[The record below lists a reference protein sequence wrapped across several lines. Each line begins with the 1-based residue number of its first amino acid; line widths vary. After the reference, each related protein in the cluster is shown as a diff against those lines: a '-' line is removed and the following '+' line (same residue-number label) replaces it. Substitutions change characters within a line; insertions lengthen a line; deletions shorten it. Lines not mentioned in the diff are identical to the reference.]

1 MTSAT
6 RALWIGTYPHPSGAE
21 GVWRVELD
29 VDPAAGTGSF
39 GGGALAV
46 AASSPSFLALDGDT
60 LYAVGETEAGSVSA
74 FAVGP
79 DGALTPRGGPVATGG
94 TYPCHVAVSGDV
106 LVANYGDGVL
116 TVVPTADDGGIAA
129 APDGGPRRQRHAG
142 TGPVT
147 DRQEGPHAHFVAPLA
162 HLGAADDGS
171 GAVLVVDL
179 GTDELRRHD
188 PAAPDGSTAQ
198 VVATFPPGTGP
209 RHLAALPSGHLVVV
223 GELDPALFLL
233 SPVDGPDGVRTYDV
247 VARYDVT
254 HAAAPADGGNY
265 PSHLTVTADGT
276 RVLAAV
282 RGADVLAVHAVEP
295 GPDGG
300 VPTLRHLADS
310 PVGGAWPR
318 HFAIL
323 GAATGAGSAAGADQG
338 DADAPL
344 HDLVVVANQ
353 NDDPLI
359 ERPAVA
365 GPDAPTSNLALLRV
379 RRSDGA
385 AQVLDVLALPAPA
398 CVVEA

>member
-6 RALWIGTYPHPSGAE
+6 RALWIGTYPHPANGGAE
-21 GVWRVELD
+21 GVWRVGLD
-29 VDPAAGTGSF
+29 VDAAAGTGSF
-39 GGGALAV
+39 AGGVLA
-46 AASSPSFLALDGDT
+46 AESPSPSFLALDGET

-79 DGALTPRGGPVATGG
+79 DGDLAPRGERVATGG
-94 TYPCHVAVSGDV
+94 SYPCHVVVSGDV

-116 TVVPTADDGGIAA
+116 TAVATAADGALAAADDPSGTAV
-129 APDGGPRRQRHAG
+129 RRQGHAG

-171 GAVLVVDL
+171 GDVLVVDL

-188 PAAPDGSTAQ
+188 PAAPDGATPR

-223 GELDPALFLL
+223 GELDPALFVLA
-233 SPVDGPDGVRTYDV
+233 PVDGPDGARTYDV

-254 HAAAPADGGNY
+254 HAAAPASGGNY
-265 PSHLTVTADGT
+265 PSHVAVTADGT

-300 VPTLRHLADS
+300 VPSLRHLADS

-318 HFAIL
+318 HFAVL
-323 GAATGAGSAAGADQG
+323 DGGAA
-338 DADAPL
+338 PEELL

-353 NDDPLI
+353 NDDPLLV
-359 ERPAVA
+359 R
-365 GPDAPTSNLALLRV
+365 PDAPAGEEPTSNLALLRV

-385 AQVLDVLALPAPA
+385 AHVLDVLALPAPA

>member
-6 RALWIGTYPHPSGAE
+6 RALWIGTYPHPANDGAE
-21 GVWRVELD
+21 GVWRVGLD
-29 VDPAAGTGSF
+29 VDAAAGTGSF
-39 GGGALAV
+39 VGGVLA
-46 AASSPSFLALDGDT
+46 AESPSPSFLALDGDT
-60 LYAVGETEAGSVSA
+60 LYAVGETEAGSASA

-79 DGALTPRGGPVATGG
+79 DGGLTPRGEQVATGG
-94 TYPCHVAVSGDV
+94 SYPCHVVVSGDV

-116 TVVPTADDGGIAA
+116 TAVTTAADGALAA
-129 APDGGPRRQRHAG
+129 ASDDLASTPVRRQGHAG

-171 GAVLVVDL
+171 GDVLVVDL

-188 PAAPDGSTAQ
+188 PTAPDGAAPR

-223 GELDPALFLL
+223 GELDPALFVLA
-233 SPVDGPDGVRTYDV
+233 PVDGPDGARTYDV

-254 HAAAPADGGNY
+254 HAAAPVGGGNY
-265 PSHLTVTADGT
+265 PSHVAVSADGT

-300 VPTLRHLADS
+300 VPALRHLADS

-318 HFAIL
+318 HFAVL
-323 GAATGAGSAAGADQG
+323 DG
-338 DADAPL
+338 DAAPEAPL

-359 ERPAVA
+359 ERPDAPA
-365 GPDAPTSNLALLRV
+365 GEEPTSNLALLRV

-385 AQVLDVLALPAPA
+385 AHVVDVLALPAPA

>member
-6 RALWIGTYPHPSGAE
+6 RALWIGTYPHPANGGAE
-21 GVWRVELD
+21 GVWRVGLD
-29 VDPAAGTGSF
+29 ADAVAGTGSF
-39 GGGALAV
+39 VGGVLV
-46 AASSPSFLALDGDT
+46 AETPSPSFLALDGDT
-60 LYAVGETEAGSVSA
+60 LYAVGETESGSVSA
-74 FAVGP
+74 FAVAP
-79 DGALTPRGGPVATGG
+79 DGGLAPRGGPVATGG

-106 LVANYGDGVL
+106 LVANYGDGLL
-116 TVVPTADDGGIAA
+116 TAVERAADGSLAA
-129 APDGGPRRQRHAG
+129 APGAGADLAVRRQGHAG
-142 TGPVT
+142 TGPVA

-171 GAVLVVDL
+171 GDVLVVDL

-188 PAAPDGSTAQ
+188 PAAPDGSAPR

-209 RHLAALPSGHLVVV
+209 RHLAALRSGHLVVV
-223 GELDPALFLL
+223 GELDPALFVLA
-233 SPVDGPDGVRTYDV
+233 PVDGPDGVRTYDV
-247 VARYDVT
+247 VARHDVT
-254 HAAAPADGGNY
+254 HAAPPAGGGNY
-265 PSHLTVTADGT
+265 PSHVAVSADGS
-276 RVLAAV
+276 RVLVAV
-282 RGADVLAVHAVEP
+282 RGADVLAVHAVEQATE
-295 GPDGG
+295 GG

-318 HFAIL
+318 HFAVL
-323 GAATGAGSAAGADQG
+323 DGSGAPDE
-338 DADAPL
+338 PL

-359 ERPAVA
+359 ERPDAPA
-365 GPDAPTSNLALLRV
+365 GEEPTSNLALLRV

>member
-6 RALWIGTYPHPSGAE
+6 RALWIGTYPHPANGGAE
-21 GVWRVELD
+21 GVWRVGLD
-29 VDPAAGTGSF
+29 VDAAAGTGSF
-39 GGGALAV
+39 GSGALA
-46 AASSPSFLALDGDT
+46 AESPSPSFLALDGAT
-60 LYAVGETEAGSVSA
+60 LYAVGETEDGSVSA

-79 DGALTPRGGPVATGG
+79 DGGLVPRGERVATGG
-94 TYPCHVAVSGDV
+94 SYPCHVVVSGDV

-116 TVVPTADDGGIAA
+116 TAVARAADGALAA
-129 APDGGPRRQRHAG
+129 AAGDRPGTGVRRQGHAG
-142 TGPVT
+142 TGPVA

-171 GAVLVVDL
+171 GDVLVVDL

-188 PAAPDGSTAQ
+188 PAAPDGSAPR

-209 RHLAALPSGHLVVV
+209 RHLAVLPSGHLVVV
-223 GELDPALFLL
+223 GELDPALFVLA
-233 SPVDGPDGVRTYDV
+233 PVDGSDGTRTYDV

-254 HAAAPADGGNY
+254 HAAAPAGGGNY
-265 PSHLTVTADGT
+265 PSHVAVSADGT
-276 RVLAAV
+276 RVLVAV

-300 VPTLRHLADS
+300 VPSLRHLADS

-318 HFAIL
+318 HFAVL
-323 GAATGAGSAAGADQG
+323 TGSGAPDE
-338 DADAPL
+338 PL

-353 NDDPLI
+353 NDDPLL
-359 ERPAVA
+359 ERPDAPA
-365 GPDAPTSNLALLRV
+365 GEEPTSNLALLRV
-379 RRSDGA
+379 RRSDGGA
-385 AQVLDVLALPAPA
+385 HVVDVLALPAPA

>member
-6 RALWIGTYPHPSGAE
+6 RALWIGTYPHPTGGPE

-29 VDPAAGTGSF
+29 ADVVAGTGSF
-39 GGGALAV
+39 VGGAP
-46 AASSPSFLALDGDT
+46 AAPSPSASFLALDGAT
-60 LYAVGETEAGSVSA
+60 LYAVGETESGSVSA

-79 DGALTPRGGPVATGG
+79 DGGLERRGEPVATGG
-94 TYPCHVAVSGDV
+94 SFPCHVTVSGDV

-116 TVVPTADDGGIAA
+116 TVVPTADDGAFEAA
-129 APDGGPRRQRHAG
+129 SDGGPRRQRHAG
-142 TGPVT
+142 TGPVA

-171 GAVLVVDL
+171 GDVLVVDL

-188 PAAPDGSTAQ
+188 PGAPDGTAPR

-223 GELDPALFLL
+223 GELDPAVFVLA
-233 SPVDGPDGVRTYDV
+233 PVDGPDGARTYDV
-247 VARYDVT
+247 VARHDAT
-254 HAAAPADGGNY
+254 HAPAPADGGNY
-265 PSHLTVTADGT
+265 PSHVAVTADGT
-276 RVLAAV
+276 RVLVAV

-295 GPDGG
+295 GAEGG
-300 VPTLRHLADS
+300 VPALRHLADS

-318 HFAIL
+318 HFAVL
-323 GAATGAGSAAGADQG
+323 SG
-338 DADAPL
+338 DAGEGGEVL

-359 ERPAVA
+359 ERAVA
-365 GPDAPTSNLALLRV
+365 AGPEQPTSNLALLRV

-385 AQVLDVLALPAPA
+385 AHVLDVLALPSPA

>member
-6 RALWIGTYPHPSGAE
+6 RALWIGTYPHPANGGTE
-21 GVWRVELD
+21 GVWRVGLD
-29 VDPAAGTGSF
+29 VDAAAGTGSF
-39 GGGALAV
+39 VGGVLA
-46 AASSPSFLALDGDT
+46 AESPSPSFLALDDDT

-79 DGALTPRGGPVATGG
+79 DGGLAPRGERVATGG
-94 TYPCHVAVSGDV
+94 SYPCHVVVSGDV

-116 TVVPTADDGGIAA
+116 TAVATAADGALAA
-129 APDGGPRRQRHAG
+129 ADGRPGTAVRRQGHAG

-171 GAVLVVDL
+171 GDVLVVDL

-188 PAAPDGSTAQ
+188 PAAPDGSAPR

-223 GELDPALFLL
+223 GELDPALFVLA
-233 SPVDGPDGVRTYDV
+233 PVDGPDGARTYDV

-254 HAAAPADGGNY
+254 HAAAPAGGGNY
-265 PSHLTVTADGT
+265 PSHVAVSADGT

-300 VPTLRHLADS
+300 VPSLRHLADS

-318 HFAIL
+318 HFAVL
-323 GAATGAGSAAGADQG
+323 SGPGTSEE
-338 DADAPL
+338 PL

-359 ERPAVA
+359 ERPDVPA
-365 GPDAPTSNLALLRV
+365 GEEPTSNLALLRV

-385 AQVLDVLALPAPA
+385 AHVLDVLALPAPA

>member
-6 RALWIGTYPHPSGAE
+6 RALWIGTYPHPANGGAE
-21 GVWRVELD
+21 GVWRVGLD
-29 VDPAAGTGSF
+29 VDAAAGTGSF
-39 GGGALAV
+39 VGGVLA
-46 AASSPSFLALDGDT
+46 AESPSPSFLALDDDT

-79 DGALTPRGGPVATGG
+79 DGGLTPRGERVATGG
-94 TYPCHVAVSGDV
+94 SYPCHVVVSGDV

-116 TVVPTADDGGIAA
+116 TAVATAADGALAA
-129 APDGGPRRQRHAG
+129 ADGRPGTAVRRQGHAG

-171 GAVLVVDL
+171 GDVLVVDL

-188 PAAPDGSTAQ
+188 PAAPDGSAPR

-223 GELDPALFLL
+223 GELDPALFVLA
-233 SPVDGPDGVRTYDV
+233 PVDGPDGARTYDV

-254 HAAAPADGGNY
+254 HAAAPASGGNC
-265 PSHLTVTADGT
+265 PSHVAVSADGT
-276 RVLAAV
+276 RVLVAV

-300 VPTLRHLADS
+300 VPSLRHLADS

-318 HFAIL
+318 HFAVL
-323 GAATGAGSAAGADQG
+323 ACSGAPDE
-338 DADAPL
+338 PL

-359 ERPAVA
+359 ERPESASA
-365 GPDAPTSNLALLRV
+365 GEEPTSNLALLRV

-385 AQVLDVLALPAPA
+385 AHVVDVLALPAPA

>member
-6 RALWIGTYPHPSGAE
+6 RALWIGTYPHPANGGAE
-21 GVWRVELD
+21 GVWRVGLD
-29 VDPAAGTGSF
+29 VDAAGGTGSF
-39 GGGALAV
+39 VGGVLA
-46 AASSPSFLALDGDT
+46 AESPSPSFLAADGDT
-60 LYAVGETEAGSVSA
+60 LYAVGETESGSVTA

-79 DGALTPRGGPVATGG
+79 DGGLAPRGERVATGG
-94 TYPCHVAVSGDV
+94 SYPCHVVVSGDV

-116 TVVPTADDGGIAA
+116 TAVATAADGALAA
-129 APDGGPRRQRHAG
+129 ASDDLPGTAVRRQGHAG

-147 DRQEGPHAHFVAPLA
+147 DRQEGPHAHFVAPFA

-171 GAVLVVDL
+171 GDVLVVDL

-188 PAAPDGSTAQ
+188 PAAADGSAPR

-223 GELDPALFLL
+223 GELDPALFVLA
-233 SPVDGPDGVRTYDV
+233 PVDGPDGVRTYDV

-254 HAAAPADGGNY
+254 HAAAPAGGGNY
-265 PSHLTVTADGT
+265 PSHVAVSADGT

-300 VPTLRHLADS
+300 VPSLRHLADS

-318 HFAIL
+318 HFAVL
-323 GAATGAGSAAGADQG
+323 AGSGAPDE
-338 DADAPL
+338 PL

-359 ERPAVA
+359 ERPEAA
-365 GPDAPTSNLALLRV
+365 STAEAPTSNLALLRV

-385 AQVLDVLALPAPA
+385 AHVVDVLALPAPA

>member
-6 RALWIGTYPHPSGAE
+6 RALWIGTYPHPANGGAE
-21 GVWRVELD
+21 GVWRVGLE
-29 VDPAAGTGSF
+29 VDAAAGTGSF
-39 GGGALAV
+39 VGGALV
-46 AASSPSFLALDGDT
+46 AESPSPSFLALDRDT

-74 FAVGP
+74 FTVGP
-79 DGALTPRGGPVATGG
+79 DGGLAPRGAAVATGG

-116 TVVPTADDGGIAA
+116 TAVPTA
-129 APDGGPRRQRHAG
+129 PDGALAASAHDRTGTAVRRQGHTG
-142 TGPVT
+142 TGPVA

-171 GAVLVVDL
+171 GDVLVVDL

-188 PAAPDGSTAQ
+188 PAAPDGSAPR

-209 RHLAALPSGHLVVV
+209 RHLAALPTGHLVVV
-223 GELDPALFLL
+223 GELDPALFVLA
-233 SPVDGPDGVRTYDV
+233 PVDGPDGVRTYDV

-265 PSHLTVTADGT
+265 PSHVAVTADGS
-276 RVLAAV
+276 RVLVAV
-282 RGADVLAVHAVEP
+282 RGSDVLAVHAVEP
-295 GPDGG
+295 APEGG
-300 VPTLRHLADS
+300 VPALRHLADS

-318 HFAIL
+318 HFAVL
-323 GAATGAGSAAGADQG
+323 DGSGLSEAQ
-338 DADAPL
+338 P

-353 NDDPLI
+353 NDDPLLA
-359 ERPAVA
+359 R
-365 GPDAPTSNLALLRV
+365 PDAPSGEEPTSNLALLRV

>member
-6 RALWIGTYPHPSGAE
+6 RALWIGTYPHPANGGVE
-21 GVWRVELD
+21 GVWRVGLD
-29 VDPAAGTGSF
+29 VDPVAGTGSF
-39 GGGALAV
+39 LGGVLA
-46 AASSPSFLALDGDT
+46 AESPSPSFLALDGDT
-60 LYAVGETEAGSVSA
+60 LYAVGETESGSVAA
-74 FAVGP
+74 FAVTP
-79 DGALTPRGGPVATGG
+79 DGGLAPRGGRVATGG

-116 TVVPTADDGGIAA
+116 TVVAPAADGSLAA
-129 APDGGPRRQRHAG
+129 APGDGAGVTVRRQGHAG

-171 GAVLVVDL
+171 GDVLVVDL
-179 GTDELRRHD
+179 GTDALRRHD
-188 PAAPDGSTAQ
+188 PALPDDTAPR

-223 GELDPALFLL
+223 GELDPALFVLD
-233 SPVDGPDGVRTYDV
+233 PVDGPDGARTYDV

-254 HAAAPADGGNY
+254 HAAAPAGGGNY
-265 PSHLTVTADGT
+265 PSHVAVSADGT

-282 RGADVLAVHAVEP
+282 RGADVLAVHAVET

-300 VPTLRHLADS
+300 VPSLRHLSDS

-318 HFAIL
+318 HFAVL
-323 GAATGAGSAAGADQG
+323 DGPAAPEET
-338 DADAPL
+338 L

-353 NDDPLI
+353 NDDPLLA
-359 ERPAVA
+359 R
-365 GPDAPTSNLALLRV
+365 PDAPAGEEPTSNLALLRV

-385 AQVLDVLALPAPA
+385 AHVLDVLALPAPA

>member
-6 RALWIGTYPHPSGAE
+6 RALWIGTYPHPANGGAE
-21 GVWRVELD
+21 GVWRVGLD
-29 VDPAAGTGSF
+29 VDAVAGTGSF
-39 GGGALAV
+39 VGGALV
-46 AASSPSFLALDGDT
+46 AETPSPSFLALDGDT
-60 LYAVGETEAGSVSA
+60 LYAVGETEVGSVSA
-74 FAVGP
+74 FAVGA
-79 DGALTPRGGPVATGG
+79 DGGLAPRGRPVATGG
-94 TYPCHVAVSGDV
+94 AYPCHVVVSGDV

-116 TVVPTADDGGIAA
+116 TAVATAADGSLAAVADDQPGAA
-129 APDGGPRRQRHAG
+129 VRHQGHAG
-142 TGPVT
+142 TGPVA

-162 HLGAADDGS
+162 HLGSADDGS
-171 GAVLVVDL
+171 GDVLVVDL

-188 PAAPDGSTAQ
+188 PAAADGSAPR

-223 GELDPALFLL
+223 GELDPALFVLA
-233 SPVDGPDGVRTYDV
+233 PVGGPDGARTYDV
-247 VARYDVT
+247 AARYDVT
-254 HAAAPADGGNY
+254 HAAAPAGGGNY
-265 PSHLTVTADGT
+265 PSHVAVSADGT

-295 GPDGG
+295 TPDGG
-300 VPTLRHLADS
+300 VPGLRHLADS

-318 HFAIL
+318 HFAVL
-323 GAATGAGSAAGADQG
+323 
-338 DADAPL
+338 DAPATPEETL

-359 ERPAVA
+359 ERPDAPA
-365 GPDAPTSNLALLRV
+365 GEEPTSNLALLRV

-385 AQVLDVLALPAPA
+385 AHVLDVLALPAPA

>member
-6 RALWIGTYPHPSGAE
+6 RALWIGTYPHPANDGAE
-21 GVWRVELD
+21 GVWRVGLD
-29 VDPAAGTGSF
+29 VDAAAGTGSF
-39 GGGALAV
+39 VGGVLA
-46 AASSPSFLALDGDT
+46 AESPSPSFLAVDGET

-79 DGALTPRGGPVATGG
+79 DGGLAPRGERVATGG
-94 TYPCHVAVSGDV
+94 SYPCHVVVSDDV

-116 TVVPTADDGGIAA
+116 TAVATAADGALAA
-129 APDGGPRRQRHAG
+129 ASDDLPGTAVRRQGHAG

-147 DRQEGPHAHFVAPLA
+147 DRQEGPHAHFVAPLV

-171 GAVLVVDL
+171 GEVLVVDL

-188 PAAPDGSTAQ
+188 PAAPDGSSPR

-223 GELDPALFLL
+223 GELDPALFVLA
-233 SPVDGPDGVRTYDV
+233 PVDGPDGVRTYDV

-254 HAAAPADGGNY
+254 HAAAPAGGGNY
-265 PSHLTVTADGT
+265 PSHVAVSADGT

-295 GPDGG
+295 GPDGS
-300 VPTLRHLADS
+300 VPSLRHLADS

-318 HFAIL
+318 HFAVL
-323 GAATGAGSAAGADQG
+323 AG
-338 DADAPL
+338 DAAPEEPL

-353 NDDPLI
+353 NDDPLLA
-359 ERPAVA
+359 R
-365 GPDAPTSNLALLRV
+365 PDAPAGEEPTSNLALLRV

-385 AQVLDVLALPAPA
+385 AHVLAVLALPAPA

>member
-6 RALWIGTYPHPSGAE
+6 RALWIGTYPHPANGGAE
-21 GVWRVELD
+21 GVWRVGLD
-29 VDPAAGTGSF
+29 VDAAAGTGSF
-39 GGGALAV
+39 VGGVLA
-46 AASSPSFLALDGDT
+46 AETRSPSFLALDGDT
-60 LYAVGETEAGSVSA
+60 LYAVGETASGSVSA

-79 DGALTPRGGPVATGG
+79 DGGLAPRGGPVATGG

-116 TVVPTADDGGIAA
+116 TTVARAADGALATAPDDGAA
-129 APDGGPRRQRHAG
+129 VLVRRQGHAG
-142 TGPVT
+142 AGPVA

-171 GAVLVVDL
+171 GDVLVVDL

-188 PAAPDGSTAQ
+188 PAAPDGAAPH

-209 RHLAALPSGHLVVV
+209 RHLAALRSGHLVVV
-223 GELDPALFLL
+223 GELDPALFVLA
-233 SPVDGPDGVRTYDV
+233 PVDGPDGVRTYDV

-254 HAAAPADGGNY
+254 HAAPPAGGGNY
-265 PSHLTVTADGT
+265 PSHVAVSADGS
-276 RVLAAV
+276 RVLVAV

-295 GPDGG
+295 GHDGG
-300 VPTLRHLADS
+300 VPSLRHLADS

-318 HFAIL
+318 HFAVL
-323 GAATGAGSAAGADQG
+323 AGPAAPEE
-338 DADAPL
+338 PL

-359 ERPAVA
+359 ERPEADSTA
-365 GPDAPTSNLALLRV
+365 EGPTSNLALLRV

-385 AQVLDVLALPAPA
+385 AHVLDVLALPAPA

>member
-6 RALWIGTYPHPSGAE
+6 RALWIGTYPHPNGAE

-29 VDPAAGTGSF
+29 VDPAAGTGAF
-39 GGGALAV
+39 G
-46 AASSPSFLALDGDT
+46 AARSLSRPPPRRSWRSTATRSTRSGRRRPARSRRSPSRPTAP
-60 LYAVGETEAGSVSA
+60 S
-74 FAVGP
+74 
-79 DGALTPRGGPVATGG
+79 PRGGPVATGG
-94 TYPCHVAVSGDV
+94 SYPCHVAVSGDV

-116 TVVPTADDGGIAA
+116 TVVPTADDGGVAA
-129 APDGGPRRQRHAG
+129 APDAGPRRQRHAG

-247 VARYDVT
+247 VARHDVT
-254 HAAAPADGGNY
+254 HAAAPAGGGTT
-265 PSHLTVTADGT
+265 PRTSRSPPTARASSPRCVAPTCSRCT
-276 RVLAAV
+276 RSSPAGRRRAHAAPPGRLAGGRRVAAPLRDP
-282 RGADVLAVHAVEP
+282 RGRDRR
-295 GPDGG
+295 G
-300 VPTLRHLADS
+300 VGRRGRP
-310 PVGGAWPR
+310 
-318 HFAIL
+318 
-323 GAATGAGSAAGADQG
+323 G

-359 ERPAVA
+359 ERPAAA

>member
-6 RALWIGTYPHPSGAE
+6 RALWIGTYPHPANGGAE
-21 GVWRVELD
+21 GVWRVGLD
-29 VDPAAGTGSF
+29 VDAVAGTGSF
-39 GGGALAV
+39 VGGALV
-46 AASSPSFLALDGDT
+46 AETPSPSFLALDGDT
-60 LYAVGETEAGSVSA
+60 LYAVGETEVGSVSA
-74 FAVGP
+74 FAVGA
-79 DGALTPRGGPVATGG
+79 DGGLAPRGGPVATGG
-94 TYPCHVAVSGDV
+94 AYPCHVVVSGDV

-116 TVVPTADDGGIAA
+116 TAVATAADGSLAAVADDQPGAA
-129 APDGGPRRQRHAG
+129 ARHQGHAG
-142 TGPVT
+142 TGPVA

-162 HLGAADDGS
+162 HLGSADDGS
-171 GAVLVVDL
+171 GDVLVVDL

-188 PAAPDGSTAQ
+188 PAATDGSAPR

-223 GELDPALFLL
+223 GELDPALFVLA
-233 SPVDGPDGVRTYDV
+233 PVDGPDGARTYDV
-247 VARYDVT
+247 AARYDVT
-254 HAAAPADGGNY
+254 HAAAPAGGGNY
-265 PSHLTVTADGT
+265 PSHVAVSADGT

-295 GPDGG
+295 APDGG
-300 VPTLRHLADS
+300 VPGLRHLADS

-318 HFAIL
+318 HFAVL
-323 GAATGAGSAAGADQG
+323 DGPAT
-338 DADAPL
+338 PEETL

-359 ERPAVA
+359 ERPDALA
-365 GPDAPTSNLALLRV
+365 GEEPTSNLALLRV

-385 AQVLDVLALPAPA
+385 AHVLDVLALPAPA